1 MSMSSRIKRLEDVS
15 GISGDGTFSF
25 WFFANK
31 DSNIAREK
39 AIKDFV
45 ADGGNASD
53 IGRFFAIKSF
63 GKNAPKDYRGKPL
76 PSYRFL
82 CGVKG
87 L

>member
-1 MSMSSRIKRLEDVS
+1 MSLSSRLKKLEDVS

-25 WFFANK
+25 WFYADK

-45 ADGGNASD
+45 ADGGNAND
-53 IGRFFAIKSF
+53 IGHFFAVKNW
-63 GKNAPKDYRGKPL
+63 GKNAPRDFRGKPL

-82 CGVKG
+82 CGAK
-87 L
+87 